1 MRVLLAA
8 AILPAILLLLYVY
21 KKDRIEKEPKKL
33 IAKLFLF
40 GGLTIIS
47 AMIIEITSC
56 YLLSRVMSENSVSY
70 LIIENFLIVAGAEE
84 SGKYLILKSET
95 WNSPHFDYSYDAVV
109 YAVSVSLGFAAFENV
124 LYVLSGGLGVA
135 LLRAVL
141 SIPGHAVFSV
151 YMGYYYGIAKK
162 ASVNDKVS
170 VEETNLSKALIVS
183 SFLHGFYDFC
193 LTMESG
199 WFLLIFLVFFILIVI
214 FAFRKVNKLS
224 YEDAPLREMPY
235 YNDYYNGY

>member
-1 MRVLLAA
+1 MRILLAA
-8 AILPAILLLLYVY
+8 AILPALLLLLYVY

-33 IAKLFLF
+33 ITKLFLF

-47 AMIIEITSC
+47 AMIIELTLGYALSMIMTEDSTS
-56 YLLSRVMSENSVSY
+56 Y
-70 LIIENFLIVAGAEE
+70 IIIHNFLIIAGAEE
-84 SGKYLILKSET
+84 GGKYLVLKSET
-95 WNSPHFDYSYDAVV
+95 WNSPSFDYSYDAVV

-124 LYVLSGGLGVA
+124 LYVLGGGLGVA

-151 YMGYYYGIAKK
+151 YMGYYYGLAKK
-162 ASVNDKVS
+162 ASVKGNVS
-170 VEETNLSKALIVS
+170 GEESNLSKALIVS

-193 LTMESG
+193 LTMQSS
-199 WFLLIFLVFFILIVI
+199 WFILVFFVFFIAIVI
-214 FAFRKVNKLS
+214 LAFRKVNKLS
-224 YEDAPLREMPY
+224 YEDAPLNELPY